1 MRRILLRYLVVE
13 QGIPLLVS
21 LMVVTVVLFLGR
33 SVRYTRL
40 LFASPSALQDL
51 GKLFLYSLP
60 YLLAFAIPMA
70 TLLGVLLA
78 FTRLASDN
86 EITAVKAA
94 GLSLYQLVPAV
105 AIVTVSASLIALA
118 LSLLVLPRAND
129 ALKVFLADMARSRI
143 RVGLKERVFN
153 DQFTGLVFFVNRI
166 APEGGNLHEVFI
178 SDERDP
184 RFRNTII
191 AEEAVVSNTLGRKE
205 LDLRL
210 LRGMIVRVDSERRTT
225 QTIRFQD
232 YDFSLDLV
240 FRQAGAIRKAEAQM
254 RLPELEQALQGAKLG
269 SPEYHYLSTEWH
281 KRFAL
286 PFACL
291 VLGFIAAPLSLQT
304 GAAGRLAGVVL
315 GLLLFLLYYV
325 LFTGAETLA
334 EGGLWPPAAAIWL
347 PNGLFGLLAAVLWV
361 YTAREKPLPVIAQGR
376 QVVVAILARMRDRR

>member
-1 MRRILLRYLVVE
+1 MAA
-13 QGIPLLVS
+13 
-21 LMVVTVVLFLGR
+21 TVVLFLGR
-33 SVRYTRL
+33 SMRYTRL

-60 YLLAFAIPMA
+60 FFLAFAIPMA

-86 EITAVKAA
+86 EITALKAA
-94 GLSLYQLVPAV
+94 GVSLYQLVPAV
-105 AIVTVSASLIALA
+105 AIVAASSSLIALA

-143 RVGLKERVFN
+143 HLALKERVFN
-153 DQFTGLVFFVNRI
+153 DQFKGLVVFINRI
-166 APEGGNLHEVFI
+166 APDGGSLQQVFI

-184 RFRNTII
+184 RFRSTII
-191 AEEAVVSNTLGRKE
+191 AEEGMVADTPGRRE

-210 LRGMIVRVDSERRTT
+210 FRGTILRVDSEKRTT

-240 FRQAGAIRKAEAQM
+240 SSRAAAGRRAEWQLTLA
-254 RLPELEQALQGAKLG
+254 ELDQALEGAKPG
-269 SPEYHYLSTEWH
+269 SPEYHYLSKEWH

-304 GAAGRLAGVVL
+304 RAASRLSGVVL

-334 EGGLWPPAAAIWL
+334 EGGLWHAAVAMWL
-347 PNGLFGLLAAVLWV
+347 PNGLFGLLASVLWV
-361 YTAREKPLPVIAQGR
+361 LTAREKSLPFIARGR
-376 QVVVAILARMRDRR
+376 QLMVAILARIRDRR